1 MTPPIHLRPLRPDDA
16 DEMVVVL
23 SDPALYIFTGGE
35 PPAREGLSRQYAV
48 HARGHSDDR
57 SETWLNH
64 LVVLDDTGE
73 AVGYV
78 QATVPVSGGPAEIA
92 WVIGVPWQ
100 GRGHA
105 TAAARLLLDELA
117 RRGVPEVVAD
127 IHPDHAASAA
137 VARRLGLRPTGHLVD
152 GEQRW
157 EGPVAVADGAVPAMR
172 RGTPCPPTC

>member
-16 DEMVVVL
+16 DEMVAVL
-23 SDPALYIFTGGE
+23 ADPALYTFTGGE
-35 PPAREGLSRQYAV
+35 PPTREALSGQYAV
-48 HARGHSDDR
+48 QARGHSEDR

-78 QATVPVSGGPAEIA
+78 QATIPVAGGAAEIA

-157 EGPVAVADGAVPAMR
+157 EGPVAVVDGAASAP
-172 RGTPCPPTC
+172 GG

>member
-23 SDPALYIFTGGE
+23 SDPALYTFTGGE

-48 HARGHSDDR
+48 QARGHSDDR

-78 QATVPVSGGPAEIA
+78 QCRVSHSTDAGDHELFVCE
-92 WVIGVPWQ
+92 VIKQVVLNPDKEVMNNSFLKARKLI
-100 GRGHA
+100 RG
-105 TAAARLLLDELA
+105 
-117 RRGVPEVVAD
+117 
-127 IHPDHAASAA
+127 
-137 VARRLGLRPTGHLVD
+137 
-152 GEQRW
+152 
-157 EGPVAVADGAVPAMR
+157 
-172 RGTPCPPTC
+172 